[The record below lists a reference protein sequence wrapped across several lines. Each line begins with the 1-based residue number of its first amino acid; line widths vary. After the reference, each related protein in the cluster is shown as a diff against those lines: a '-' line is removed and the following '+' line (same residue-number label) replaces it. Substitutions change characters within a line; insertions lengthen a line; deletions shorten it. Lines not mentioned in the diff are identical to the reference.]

1 MLGGSEP
8 THNLTPSHGGGP
20 NSQANPGMTTF
31 SGGFTR
37 NPLSRRGAG
46 PGGVLNQTADTD
58 PRGMRCTGYSKQDV
72 REARDGLKLLKNRME
87 GTTKRKTASNSQ
99 SAARDTDNHV
109 RPYGGLPQNQSMN
122 FATGGPDRPH
132 NNRRS

>member
-1 MLGGSEP
+1 MFGGIESA
-8 THNLTPSHGGGP
+8 NNMTPSHGGGP
-20 NSQANPGMTTF
+20 NSQTNPGMTTF

-37 NPLSRRGAG
+37 NPLSRRG
-46 PGGVLNQTADTD
+46 PGGLLNQTADTD
-58 PRGMRCTGYSKQDV
+58 PRNMRMTGYSKQDV

-87 GTTKRKTASNSQ
+87 TLTKRKTASNSQ
-99 SAARDTDNHV
+99 SANRDTDNHV

-122 FATGGPDRPH
+122 FATNGPDRPH